1 MKIPRVTRL
10 RWRKTHRIISTRHPP
25 IDLFEDIADPAKWDA
40 IASGESKSNVRVVA
54 SIGRLEL
61 VPPDRRVGGDGASY
75 VMAPFVHISPRF
87 QGRFHDG
94 SFGAY
99 YAANRFETAV
109 AETTYHRARTYTDT
123 DERPGWFSQFRE
135 LVGSI
140 DARVH
145 DIRRD
150 EEFAECLDPDRY
162 AASQA
167 LARELRADGSNGI
180 AYPSVRDP
188 DGQCVAT
195 LWPDVVSIPKQG
207 RALAYHFDG
216 ERIDLIRDETTKEVW
231 RIV

>member
-1 MKIPRVTRL
+1 MKTPPVTRL

-40 IASGESKSNVRVVA
+40 IASGESKSNARVIA

-61 VPPDRRVGGDGASY
+61 VPPERRVGGQGSSY

-99 YAANRFETAV
+99 YAARRFETAV
-109 AETTYHRARTYTDT
+109 AETTYHRARIFGDT

-140 DARVH
+140 DADMH
-145 DIRRD
+145 DIRGD
-150 EEFAECLDPDRY
+150 AEFGNCLDPNNY
-162 AASQA
+162 AASHE
-167 LARELRADGSNGI
+167 LARSLRAVGSNGVVF
-180 AYPSVRDP
+180 PSVRDP
-188 DGQCVAT
+188 DGECLAAF
-195 LWPDVVSIPKQG
+195 WPDVVKVPKFG
-207 RALAYHFDG
+207 RALAYHYDG
-216 ERIDLIRDETTKEVW
+216 EIIDFVRDETSGEVW
-231 RIV
+231 RID

>member
-1 MKIPRVTRL
+1 MKFPCVTRL

-40 IASGESKSNVRVVA
+40 IASGESKSNARVVA

-61 VPPDRRVGGDGASY
+61 APPDRRVGGNGASY

-94 SFGAY
+94 HFGVY
-99 YAANRFETAV
+99 YAANRFETAI
-109 AETTYHRARTYTDT
+109 AETTFHRGRIYADT
-123 DERPGWFSQFRE
+123 NEPPGWFSQFRE

-140 DARVH
+140 DARMH

-150 EEFAECLDPDRY
+150 GELAECLDPDSY
-162 AASQA
+162 LASQA
-167 LARELRADGSNGI
+167 LARELRADGSNGL
-180 AYPSVRDP
+180 AYPSVRDA
-188 DGQCVAT
+188 DGQCVAAF
-195 LWPDVVSIPKQG
+195 WPDVISIPKQG

-216 ERIDLIRDETTKEVW
+216 ARIDLIRDETSKDVW